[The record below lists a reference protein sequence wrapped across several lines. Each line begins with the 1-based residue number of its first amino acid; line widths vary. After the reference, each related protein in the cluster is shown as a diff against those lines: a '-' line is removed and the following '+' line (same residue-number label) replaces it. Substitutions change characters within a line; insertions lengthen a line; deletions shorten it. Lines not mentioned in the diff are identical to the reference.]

1 MADPVAGVLST
12 PGERRAA
19 LVPAGVDALRGAGLR
34 VLVERGAGAGARY
47 TDRDYTGHGAATASR
62 DEVLAADLVLCV
74 TRPPAADLARLGPG
88 QTLVGLL
95 RPAEDPGPL
104 RAAAEAGATLAALEG
119 VPRTLGRA
127 QAMDALSSQ
136 ASVAGYKAV
145 IEAARAYDGY
155 LPLLMT
161 AAGVA
166 RPARLLVLGAGVAG
180 LQAIATAH
188 RLGAVVTGY
197 DVRPEAREEIASV
210 GASVLEAEGLD
221 RGMDAAGQGGYAR
234 ALTGDERAAQRAAL
248 AGAASGFDIAVCAAL
263 VPAGPPP
270 LLLTAEAV
278 DRMRPGAVVV
288 DLAAGPRGGNAEP
301 SVPGRRVQTDGG
313 VTVIG
318 AGELAATVPRAAS
331 EAYSRNITALVAHL
345 LDGGR
350 VAVDLEEEIQAGV
363 VAAHG
368 GRALHP
374 ALAGAPE
381 PPAQGAATAAG
392 TGEDHGSP

>member
-1 MADPVAGVLST
+1 MAEPAAGVLGT
-12 PGERRAA
+12 PGERRAPV
-19 LVPAGVDALRGAGLR
+19 VPAGVAALREQGLA

-47 TDRDYTGHGAATASR
+47 TDEEYAAHGARPASR
-62 DEVLAADLVLCV
+62 DEVLAADVVLCV

-88 QTLVGLL
+88 QTLMGLL

-104 RAAAEAGATLAALEG
+104 RAAASAGATLVALEG
-119 VPRTLGRA
+119 VPRTLSRA
-127 QAMDALSSQ
+127 QTMDALSSQ

-166 RPARLLVLGAGVAG
+166 RPARVLVLGAGVAG

-210 GASVLEAEGLD
+210 GASVLEADGLD
-221 RGMDAAGQGGYAR
+221 AGGEGGYAR
-234 ALTGDERAAQRAAL
+234 ALAEDERAAQRAAL
-248 AGAASGFDIAVCAAL
+248 AEAAAGFDIVICAAL
-263 VPAGPPP
+263 VPSGPPP

-288 DLAAGPRGGNAEP
+288 DLACGPRGGNTAP
-301 SVPGRRVQTDGG
+301 AVPGTEIRTPGG
-313 VTVIG
+313 VAVIG
-318 AGELAATVPRAAS
+318 AGDLAATVPRAAS
-331 EAYSRNITALVAHL
+331 EAYSRNITALAAHL

-350 VAVDLEEEIQAGV
+350 VAVDLEDEIQAGV

-368 GRALHP
+368 GRGLHP
-374 ALAGAPE
+374 ALAGPEAPS
-381 PPAQGAATAAG
+381 AHGAATAAG
-392 TGEDHGSP
+392 PGEDHGSP